1 MFFSFQKNTFFC
13 FYRFFVFIVRVT
25 KNFIGDLSP
34 KVEATSKLLGMG
46 PPTAAEEV
54 GPYGPLGLAPGKFPG
69 IPVGQS
75 DAESLIK

>member
-1 MFFSFQKNTFFC
+1 MFKTKET
-13 FYRFFVFIVRVT
+13 RFFVFIVRVT

-54 GPYGPLGLAPGKFPG
+54 SPYGPLGLAPREISRYPG
-69 IPVGQS
+69 GPVRR
-75 DAESLIK
+75 